1 LSKLTEEHT
10 LPLGTQAL
18 ILSKLYYGALS
29 KSLEKL
35 QIDRYY
41 SVLLFLYRHNG
52 CSQQTICDHLFIDK
66 TAMVKVLDYLSKAN
80 YIERK
85 VNPDDR
91 RAHFIFLSK
100 EGEKQTKQIIK
111 SFRFIDE
118 KSLQGLSEAEK
129 KMFSRLLLKV
139 CDNLKELPSNDL
151 FFNYKKT
158 KR

>member
-1 LSKLTEEHT
+1 
-10 LPLGTQAL
+10 
-18 ILSKLYYGALS
+18 
-29 KSLEKL
+29 
-35 QIDRYY
+35 
-41 SVLLFLYRHNG
+41 
-52 CSQQTICDHLFIDK
+52 
-66 TAMVKVLDYLSKAN
+66 MVKVLDYLSKAN

-85 VNPDDR
+85 VNPEDR

-111 SFRFIDE
+111 SFKFIDE
-118 KSLQGLSEAEK
+118 KSLDGLSDAEK
-129 KMFSRLLLKV
+129 KTFVKLLLKV